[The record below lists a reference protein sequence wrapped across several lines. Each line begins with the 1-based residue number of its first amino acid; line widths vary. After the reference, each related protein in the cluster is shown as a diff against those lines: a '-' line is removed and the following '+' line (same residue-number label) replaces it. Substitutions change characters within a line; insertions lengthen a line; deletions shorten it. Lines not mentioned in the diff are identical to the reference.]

1 CARRA
6 LLLPHARG
14 AGSAPRRALLPVAGR
29 ERPDRGNALDLR
41 RARLS
46 GRRAGAQLP
55 QGRRARGIRLRDR
68 RRRARGLLRA
78 RAHGGDPPRAGA
90 GARDR
95 VAPPQAPA
103 GGKLGARLPLGPRR
117 QGPRDRAAGARRRI
131 RVVSEDDLRASL
143 RGRLDGGGRV
153 FVPYVTGGL
162 PSVDAELLRGV
173 AKAGADAIE
182 VGIPFSDPV
191 IDGGV
196 IQTASRLALEAG
208 ATPGNVLETIAEAAV
223 DVPVVVMTYLNPVHA
238 HGEETFLREAVE
250 AGVSGVIVPDLPVDE
265 AAGWIEACSEADV
278 APVFL
283 AAPGTSEERLREVA
297 AASRGF
303 VYCVATYGVT

>member
-1 CARRA
+1 
-6 LLLPHARG
+6 
-14 AGSAPRRALLPVAGR
+14 
-29 ERPDRGNALDLR
+29 
-41 RARLS
+41 
-46 GRRAGAQLP
+46 
-55 QGRRARGIRLRDR
+55 
-68 RRRARGLLRA
+68 
-78 RAHGGDPPRAGA
+78 
-90 GARDR
+90 
-95 VAPPQAPA
+95 
-103 GGKLGARLPLGPRR
+103 
-117 QGPRDRAAGARRRI
+117 
-131 RVVSEDDLRASL
+131 
-143 RGRLDGGGRV
+143 
-153 FVPYVTGGL
+153 
-162 PSVDAELLRGV
+162 
-173 AKAGADAIE
+173 
-182 VGIPFSDPV
+182 DPV

-303 VYCVATYGVT
+303 VYCVATYGVTGARSVLEETSRALVTALRPFATEPLVVGVGIGTPEQATQACGFADGVIVGTALVRPLLEDGADAMLGRASAFRDAIPLGAGA

>member
-1 CARRA
+1 M
-6 LLLPHARG
+6 
-14 AGSAPRRALLPVAGR
+14 
-29 ERPDRGNALDLR
+29 
-41 RARLS
+41 
-46 GRRAGAQLP
+46 
-55 QGRRARGIRLRDR
+55 
-68 RRRARGLLRA
+68 
-78 RAHGGDPPRAGA
+78 
-90 GARDR
+90 
-95 VAPPQAPA
+95 
-103 GGKLGARLPLGPRR
+103 
-117 QGPRDRAAGARRRI
+117 
-131 RVVSEDDLRASL
+131 SEEDLRACL
-143 RGRLDGGGRV
+143 RGRLDGGGRI

-208 ATPGNVLETIAEAAV
+208 ATPGKVLQMIGEA
-223 DVPVVVMTYLNPVHA
+223 DIDTPVVVMTYLNPVHA
-238 HGEETFLREAVE
+238 HGQEAFLREAAE

-265 AAGWIEACSEADV
+265 ASDWIEECSDAEI

-283 AAPGTSEERLREVA
+283 AAPGTAEERLRDVA

-303 VYCVATYGVT
+303 VYCVATYGVTGERSTLEQTSRALVGALRPFATEPLIVGVGIGTPAQAAEACGFADGVIVGTALMRALMEEGADAMLSRVSAFRDAVPLGTRA